1 MNIET
6 IAEKKK
12 KTKAKTLSSY
22 LKIPHVFALIFFI
35 ILITAA
41 MTYIVPAG
49 EFDRVEDPESGRMLV
64 EDGSFHTITNNPVS
78 PIAIPGLIIAGLN
91 ASSGI
96 ILFIF
101 VVGGS
106 FRIITSTGAF
116 DAVIR
121 SVASKLGKR
130 EVLIIPLLMFIFAI
144 GGATIG
150 MSIEALGLVPLV
162 VALARSLK
170 YDALTGMAIVLI
182 GAFCG
187 FIAGVMNPFTVGVA
201 QEIAGLPIYSG
212 MWLRM
217 VLLVVLVIV
226 SSIYIIRYAKKVK
239 ADPSKSLVAD
249 LEEEA
254 RASQQDLQ
262 LSSTFQVKD
271 FLVILTFALG
281 IGLLIW
287 GVKEKGWYIEEM
299 AALFLAMGIISGI
312 CARFSS
318 SRISEEFI
326 EGAKA
331 VILGALIV
339 GIARTIPLVLE
350 EGKIIDSLVYGLSN
364 IIMFM
369 PDSIKVISIYLSQNV
384 INFFINSGSGQAA
397 VTMPIMVPLGD
408 LVGITR
414 QTTVL
419 SFHLGDGFTNLIF
432 PTGSTL
438 MAYLAATGISYEKWV
453 KFIWP
458 LMIIFISIGAIF
470 VVFASVINY

>member
-1 MNIET
+1 
-6 IAEKKK
+6 
-12 KTKAKTLSSY
+12 
-22 LKIPHVFALIFFI
+22 
-35 ILITAA
+35 
-41 MTYIVPAG
+41 TYIVPAG
-49 EFDRVEDPESGRMLV
+49 EFDRVEDSESGRILV
-64 EDGSFHTITNNPVS
+64 QDGTYHDIPKNPVS
-78 PIAIPGLIIAGLN
+78 LLAIPSLIIQGLN

-116 DAVIR
+116 DAVIS
-121 SVASKLGKR
+121 SVANKLGKR
-130 EVLIIPLLMFIFAI
+130 EILIIPILLTIFAI

-162 VALARSLK
+162 VALARSLR
-170 YDALTGMAIVLI
+170 YDALTGMAIVLV
-182 GAFCG
+182 GVFCG
-187 FIAGVMNPFTVGVA
+187 FISGLMNPFTVGVA
-201 QEIAGLPIYSG
+201 QDIAGLPIYSG
-212 MWLRM
+212 MWLRAI
-217 VLLVVLVIV
+217 LLVVLVIV

-239 ADPSKSLVAD
+239 ADPSKSLVVE
-249 LEEEA
+249 LEESVSAKNQE
-254 RASQQDLQ
+254 SQMA
-262 LSSTFQVKD
+262 STFQLKD
-271 FLVILTFALG
+271 FLVLLTFVSG
-281 IGLLIW
+281 IVLLIW
-287 GVKEKGWYIEEM
+287 GVTTKGWYIEQM

-318 SRISEEFI
+318 TRISEEFI

-339 GIARTIPLVLE
+339 GIARTIPIVLE
-350 EGKIIDSLVYGLSN
+350 EGHIIDSLVNGLSN
-364 IIMFM
+364 MIMFM
-369 PDSIKVISIYLSQNV
+369 PDAIKVISIYLSQNV

-397 VTMPIMVPLGD
+397 VTMPIMIPLGD

-432 PTGSTL
+432 PTASTL
-438 MAYLAATGISYEKWV
+438 MAYLAATGISYEKWI

-458 LMIIFISIGAIF
+458 LVLIFIAIGAIF
-470 VVFASVINY
+470 VVFASLIHY